1 MLQSLINGKNSSK
14 WRPLGHRPFSEWSQS
29 VNPLTATLRESHVM
43 KSRSSAATTTWLS
56 RSSVNALGRQYGT
69 REVINT
75 FPSHSRDNKQL
86 LPIDQWPSWLQNL
99 VLVFFFL
106 TWQSQ
111 VIKFKMADRQG
122 VSRFCPAFSLSEA
135 CEEVMRIQIV
145 MMRTLG
151 KAFLFFVMN
160 TPISFDFLDC
170 FIHVSASA
178 CSNGVNF
185 VQKCKK
191 KI

>member
-1 MLQSLINGKNSSK
+1 
-14 WRPLGHRPFSEWSQS
+14 
-29 VNPLTATLRESHVM
+29 
-43 KSRSSAATTTWLS
+43 
-56 RSSVNALGRQYGT
+56 
-69 REVINT
+69 
-75 FPSHSRDNKQL
+75 
-86 LPIDQWPSWLQNL
+86 
-99 VLVFFFL
+99 
-106 TWQSQ
+106 
-111 VIKFKMADRQG
+111 MADGQG
-122 VSRFCPAFSLSEA
+122 ASIFCRALSLSKA

-151 KAFLFFVMN
+151 KAFLFFATN

-191 KI
+191 KYNDTFPTFQNHFYWYHTEGNCMRKKQTKNLTNISLNKGAVSILVRALKHRQIFPGTQQSHTDN